1 MTTLTLDERI
11 QRNPDAGLA
20 ALDWSAAH
28 ADEIATECRAAGVS
42 PLEFGGPVIDAAMVA
57 ACRGDLDALTPHRAV
72 QRARAAMHDAEV
84 IVTSGRGHR
93 GRWRAACACVALDDA
108 SEGALASGSDPLA
121 ALLAGEAER
130 EREDWADDHDDRL
143 SPEAKRCARGLPPVP
158 EPSCSER
165 TLRRHRAK
173 ARHIA
178 ARQRGFPGLGFEEA

>member
-11 QRNPDAGLA
+11 QRDPDAGLA

-72 QRARAAMHDAEV
+72 QRARAAMHDAEI

-93 GRWRAACACVALDDA
+93 GRWRAACSCVGYDDVP
-108 SEGALASGSDPLA
+108 EGVLAGGSDPLA
-121 ALLAGEAER
+121 ALLAGEAGR
-130 EREDWADDHDDRL
+130 GREDWADDHDDRL
-143 SPEAKRCARGLPPVP
+143 SPEAERCARGLPPVP

-165 TLRRHRAK
+165 TLRRRRA
-173 ARHIA
+173 A
-178 ARQRGFPGLGFEEA
+178 ARRRGGKQSGFVGYGWEV